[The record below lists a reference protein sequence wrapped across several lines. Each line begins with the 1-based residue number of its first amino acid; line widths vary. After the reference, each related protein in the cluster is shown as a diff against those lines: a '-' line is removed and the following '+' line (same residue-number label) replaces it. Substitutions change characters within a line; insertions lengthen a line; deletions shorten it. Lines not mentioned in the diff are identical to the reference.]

1 MAHRIVGQPIG
12 KLEGIGKVSG
22 KACYA
27 GDVTLPGLIWG
38 KTLRARCPT
47 RVSSGSTRPEPT
59 RWPGCWRSSRPGTFR
74 ISWSAAACST
84 CRCWRAIACD
94 SSARR
99 SPWSPPSIRT
109 SRTRRWPH
117 RRRVR
122 GSSGR
127 LRSARGDPVRRA
139 DPSREPGGLRGG
151 PTRRP
156 YPNVQSVLRFKL
168 GDVEAGFREADLRAH
183 LPHAARPPGLSRASR
198 GSRGDRRGEPGPGV
212 GVEQDAVP
220 PQGAPVPCAAP
231 AARADPREPDAD
243 RRRLR
248 GKGSLMDLPLA
259 YHLARVTGRPVKMLM
274 RYAEELMAGN
284 PRHPSVITMRTG
296 VSKDGRIVARRV
308 KALFNSGAY
317 AAFKPAP
324 SVNLGGTGMGA
335 GVYRIPNLLIESFCV
350 YSNNIPC
357 GHARSPGEPQM
368 VFAGESHMD
377 MIASRARAGS
387 GRPSAAKPLARRG
400 SSRQRPPSRARP
412 RQRHAR
418 GRAQGEPLCRAQ
430 GRSVDRTR
438 HGDDPPAHRRRIH
451 ECPGAPETSGTITL
465 SIALPDTGTGAHL
478 VLRQV
483 VAEVLGLA
491 ARRGRDRDRQHGRL
505 RDRFRR
511 GWEPGHAHRRPRRVS
526 CRREAQGADPD
537 GGVEARAAGE
547 CLGRGRPGGGE
558 GRPDAGGVALLRRE
572 GSRAVTSFTAQVAE
586 VAVDPATGQVTVR
599 HFTTAHDV
607 GTIINPIGHQGQIE
621 GGLIQGLGFALIEE
635 MKTEEGRI
643 STLSLGDFK
652 LPTIQDIPPL
662 TTVILHGP
670 VGPGPFNAKAIGE
683 GSIARSR
690 RSPTRSPTRAGA
702 HPRSPCDRR
711 KGLLRAQRE
720 GGAVIR
726 LTVNGTVHELE
737 TQLSHAPRLPPL
749 RSRSHR
755 LQGRVRRR
763 RRRLHRALWTAR

>member
-12 KLEGIGKVSG
+12 RLDGIGKVSG
-22 KACYA
+22 EARYS
-27 GDVTLPGLIWG
+27 GDVTLPGLAWG
-38 KTLRARCPT
+38 KAL
-47 RVSSGSTRPEPT
+47 
-59 RWPGCWRSSRPGTFR
+59 
-74 ISWSAAACST
+74 
-84 CRCWRAIACD
+84 
-94 SSARR
+94 R
-99 SPWSPPSIRT
+99 SPLPHARIVRIDT
-109 SRTRRWPH
+109 SRAKALAGVLAVLTARDLPDILVGRRMFDMPVLA
-117 RRRVR
+117 RDRVR
-122 GSSGR
+122 FIGEKVAVVAAIDADIAEEA
-127 LRSARGDPVRRA
+127 LALIDVEYEDLPAVFDPVEA
-139 DPSREPGGLRGG
+139 IQSGAPILHENPAAYEGAL
-151 PTRRP
+151 PERP
-156 YPNVQSVLRFKL
+156 HPNVQSVLRFKL
-168 GDVEAGFREADLRAH
+168 GDVEAGFREADRIFEHTFRTQLDH
-183 LPHAARPPGLSRASR
+183 QGYLEPHAGVVAIDEWGRVQVWASNKMPFRLKELLSHALRLPPEQIRVNLTPIG
-198 GSRGDRRGEPGPGV
+198 GDFG
-212 GVEQDAVP
+212 
-220 PQGAPVPCAAP
+220 
-231 AARADPREPDAD
+231 
-243 RRRLR
+243 

-377 MIASRARAGS
+377 MIARE
-387 GRPSAAKPLARRG
+387 LA
-400 SSRQRPPSRARP
+400 
-412 RQRHAR
+412 
-418 GRAQGEPLCRAQ
+418 L
-430 GRSVDRTR
+430 
-438 HGDDPPAHRRRIH
+438 DPADLRRRNLLRDGDH
-451 ECPGAPETSGTITL
+451 LANGHHLEHVRASDTLEAALKASHYAEPKPGPWIGRGMAMTHRHIGVGFTNARVRLETSGTVTL

-491 ARRGRDRDRQHGRL
+491 IGEVEIEIANTDDFTADSGVGGSRVTHTGGRAAFHAAETLKEQIQTEASKHGLPVSARA
-505 RDRFRR
+505 
-511 GWEPGHAHRRPRRVS
+511 EI
-526 CRREAQGADPD
+526 
-537 GGVEARAAGE
+537 ARAAAKD
-547 CLGRGRPGGGE
+547 GRTLE
-558 GRPDAGGVALLRRE
+558 ASHFYDAKAHG
-572 GSRAVTSFTAQVAE
+572 AVTSFTAQVAE

-662 TTVILHGP
+662 TTVILQDP

-683 GSIARSR
+683 GSISAVAPAVANAVADACGVRILDL
-690 RSPTRSPTRAGA
+690 PITAEKVYFA
-702 HPRSPCDRR
+702 
-711 KGLLRAQRE
+711 LRE
-720 GGAVIR
+720 KV
-726 LTVNGTVHELE
+726 
-737 TQLSHAPRLPPL
+737 AP
-749 RSRSHR
+749 
-755 LQGRVRRR
+755 
-763 RRRLHRALWTAR
+763 